1 MTFRQLFKLES
12 QRFFSNRALLLTMF
26 GGLILYAFLY
36 PRPYLKQIARE
47 QPIAVIN
54 HDGSQ
59 LSRTFLRMVDATPE
73 LKIKQQVNSIA
84 EAEQLL
90 DQQLIGG
97 FLVIPTHFYR
107 DLMQNRAPTLAYA
120 GDASYFLVYSTILQG
135 LTRTSGT
142 LSAKVKVKNMLT
154 EGVPLE
160 GASIKHTPIPLK
172 TQAVFNTVEGYM
184 DYVLPAVFVLILHQ
198 MMIITIGLHSGPQ
211 PDAQMSKVD
220 FEAPLGFL
228 FAIRFGLF
236 LLLFALLSCFYMG
249 AVLAHYSIHQWG
261 ERGDI
266 LALLLPFLIAS
277 AAIGLSIAAFL
288 PKRDYAMVIGL
299 LSSLPI
305 VLGSGFVWPVEMMP
319 TTLNIVFDLLP
330 AKPMV
335 LGMLKLN
342 QLGASF
348 SQVSGIFMQLW
359 IQAVCYVCLAWFCWS
374 VKRSRTNI

>member
-1 MTFRQLFKLES
+1 MSFKQLFNIEF

-59 LSRTFLRMVDATPE
+59 LSRTLLRMVDATPE
-73 LKIKQQVNSIA
+73 LTIKQRVNSIA
-84 EAEQLL
+84 DAEQLL
-90 DQQLIGG
+90 DKQLIGG
-97 FLVIPTHFYR
+97 FLVIPEHFYR
-107 DLMQNRAPTLAYA
+107 DIMQNRSATLAYA

-135 LTRTSGT
+135 LSQTSGT
-142 LSAKVKVKNMLT
+142 LSAKIKIKKMLKD
-154 EGVPLE
+154 GIPLE
-160 GASIKHTPIPLK
+160 AASTKHTPVPLNA
-172 TQAVFNTVEGYM
+172 QAVFNTTEGYM
-184 DYVLPAVFVLILHQ
+184 DYVLPAVFILILHQ

-211 PDAQMSKVD
+211 PNSQMTKVD
-220 FEAPLGFL
+220 YQAPLGYL
-228 FAIRFGLF
+228 LSIRFGMFLILF
-236 LLLFALLSCFYMG
+236 TFLSCFYMG
-249 AVLAHYSIHQWG
+249 AVLEHYAIHQWG
-261 ERGDI
+261 DRIDI

-288 PKRDYAMVIGL
+288 PKRDYAMVVGL

-305 VLGSGFVWPVEMMP
+305 VLGSGFVWPVEMIP
-319 TTLNIVFDLLP
+319 DPLNTLFDLLP

-342 QLGASF
+342 QLGADFNQISA
-348 SQVSGIFMQLW
+348 IFTQLW
-359 IQAVCYVCLAWFCWS
+359 IQAISYVCLAWLCWS
-374 VKRSRTNI
+374 FKRKNSK

>member
-1 MTFRQLFKLES
+1 MTFSQLFKLES

-59 LSRTFLRMVDATPE
+59 LSRTLLRMVDATPE

-97 FLVIPTHFYR
+97 FLVIPRHFYR

-135 LTRTSGT
+135 LSLTSGT
-142 LSAKVKVKNMLT
+142 LSAKVKVKKSLT
-154 EGVPLE
+154 EGLPLE
-160 GASIKHTPIPLK
+160 GASIKHTPVPLK

-211 PDAQMSKVD
+211 PDKTMSKVD
-220 FEAPLGFL
+220 FEAPLGYL
-228 FAIRFGLF
+228 FVIRFGLF
-236 LLLFALLSCFYMG
+236 LLFFAILSCFYMG
-249 AVLAHYSIHQWG
+249 PVLEHYAIHQWG
-261 ERGDI
+261 ARSDI
-266 LALLLPFLIAS
+266 LALLLPFLIAT

-319 TTLNIVFDLLP
+319 VGLNELFDLLP

-335 LGMLKLN
+335 LAMLKVN

-348 SQVSGIFMQLW
+348 SQVSGIFTQLW
-359 IQAVCYVCLAWFCWS
+359 IQAIGYVCLAWICWS
-374 VKRSRTNI
+374 VKRRRKHT